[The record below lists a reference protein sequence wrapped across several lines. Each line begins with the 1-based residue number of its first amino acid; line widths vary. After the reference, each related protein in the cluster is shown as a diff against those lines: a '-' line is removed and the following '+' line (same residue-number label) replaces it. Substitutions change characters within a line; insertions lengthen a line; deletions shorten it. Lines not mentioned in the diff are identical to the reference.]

1 MIRLAL
7 ACLLTLTACA
17 PALQLAQGER
27 ASLTR
32 DGQSILLS
40 NPGPDTAESP
50 ALLIVGAVSGL
61 PDVCRPRSPGVW
73 GCALPDVPAGQRYR
87 LAYSGTV
94 NAGSVTFYRASAGVR
109 PVYLELP

>member
-17 PALQLAQGER
+17 PALQAVQGER
-27 ASLTR
+27 ASLAR
-32 DGQSILLS
+32 DGQSIVLS

-50 ALLIVGAVSGL
+50 ALLIVGAVTGL
-61 PDVCRPRSPGVW
+61 PDVCRPRSAGVW
-73 GCALPDVPAGQRYR
+73 GCALPDVPAGKLYR
-87 LAYSGTV
+87 VAYAGTV
-94 NAGSVTFYRASAGVR
+94 SGGSATFYRASAGVR